1 MERNEKCF
9 CGSGRKYKNCH
20 YRINGES
27 KLSNIYRKIYE
38 YDKYCNEHGLCNM
51 CDKNCSKCCS
61 DYFYVDEMEFLTI
74 LEYMIH
80 NKFDIDKYI
89 EKAILY
95 EDDLRRKHPEIIEK
109 LDSTMPVSN
118 HTIDQRY
125 WDDTENPDD
134 LLPCIFLNDNK
145 KCSIYDVRPIV
156 CRGFGTT
163 EQCELIGNEK
173 LEFLENQELVK
184 EIGVVTSK
192 VKKGVV
198 VKRPYPLFYWFSFF
212 MNPQNYDIT
221 MRKLNVFKGRKAE
234 EYYTLCRGGR

>member
-80 NKFDIDKYI
+80 NKEFYGLNFYRTKILEQYGFDIVQK
-89 EKAILY
+89 
-95 EDDLRRKHPEIIEK
+95 
-109 LDSTMPVSN
+109 
-118 HTIDQRY
+118 
-125 WDDTENPDD
+125 
-134 LLPCIFLNDNK
+134 
-145 KCSIYDVRPIV
+145 
-156 CRGFGTT
+156 
-163 EQCELIGNEK
+163 
-173 LEFLENQELVK
+173 
-184 EIGVVTSK
+184 
-192 VKKGVV
+192 
-198 VKRPYPLFYWFSFF
+198 
-212 MNPQNYDIT
+212 
-221 MRKLNVFKGRKAE
+221 
-234 EYYTLCRGGR
+234 